1 MTNAQTIKTTLTS
14 AATLLNTK
22 VAALESKILLQH
34 ALNVNGAWLIA
45 HENDALQAIS
55 MRCLSDGHTLIFDTQ
70 FLNFPR

>member
-14 AATLLNTK
+14 AATLLKTEDIK
-22 VAALESKILLQH
+22 AMLCKTV
-34 ALNVNGAWLIA
+34 
-45 HENDALQAIS
+45 S